1 MFGLC
6 RSLTMDMITSELFG
20 WFRMITTL
28 YLADG
33 AMMRFW
39 LLWVK
44 SIIIQPS
51 DAEMNR

>member
-1 MFGLC
+1 MSL
-6 RSLTMDMITSELFG
+6 LTMDMITSELFG

-51 DAEMNR
+51 DAEINR